1 MVCAVHRV
9 NMHSVQELYAQCTGL
24 LCTCT
29 RLLCTVYKVDMY
41 SVHGWHGQCT
51 GMVCSVQGCY
61 ALCTGLIC
69 SVYIVQGWYAQC
81 KGLICTMYTIHCT
94 GLICTVQ
101 FTRLVFTMKCKSLM
115 FIWKVYTV
123 RCTYHT
129 ALLNITDL
137 PHFQYKCS
145 RFFTRGCRG
154 STYKLFKL
162 SL

>member
-1 MVCAVHRV
+1 MYRV
-9 NMHSVQELYAQCTGL
+9 NMHSIQEYSVQGYYAHVQGCYAQCS
-24 LCTCT
+24 
-29 RLLCTVYKVDMY
+29 RLICTVYMDGMD
-41 SVHGWHGQCT
+41 SVQGWYAQWT
-51 GMVCSVQGCY
+51 GLVCSVQGCY
-61 ALCTGLIC
+61 AQSTVFIC

-81 KGLICTMYTIHCT
+81 KGLICTVYTIHCT

-115 FIWKVYTV
+115 FIKVFTV

-129 ALLNITDL
+129 PLLNITHL

-154 STYKLFKL
+154 ST
-162 SL
+162 